1 MSSAADQS
9 EAESVVVEELDEMQ
23 LDPQELSQFVEA
35 DSIPLP
41 NEPGASIIVPPRQ
54 RRRTRRPTV
63 ASTSSAPS
71 ESETDDENNPQQN
84 EILIKKFVAGEISY
98 AEYQARMQPAGGE
111 MDLEEEE
118 LAERRKSSKKS
129 SRFEKDLRVQRK
141 DALRGNLQG
150 PVQVKVEGKVSMK
163 RHRRFLPPALQGLMG
178 QANLCYA
185 RGDTEMAKKLC
196 LEIVRQMPLAHEPF
210 VTLAQIYET
219 EDPEKFLQ
227 FSLIAAHLNPSDI
240 EQWVRIAEISEER
253 GNLSQALMCYARAI
267 KSDPKNFDLRMKRV
281 QLLEKKGE
289 EKQAFKCYFAMLPY
303 IPKERGEFLVQT
315 AKRLA
320 KKFHEESNLP
330 AAMDAMDRAYGT
342 VPELFSVEDINLFL
356 ELLIATGFY
365 RKALDVLMAHTNVE
379 VHEMVHE
386 GEDPHDPN
394 AQRGI
399 YTVVIPTDM
408 VLDFRTKLAVV
419 LVHLKCDHLF
429 DMIVQNI
436 LTNINVEEAGDCYLD
451 VAESL
456 MKELHYHY
464 ALKLLVPLINSENF
478 SLAAVWLR
486 YADCLRAIGDYNE
499 AIVAYK
505 KVVSLAQHLDAR
517 LTLSALLKQ
526 QGKYDEALEAL
537 EQDPEKEIMDAELLY
552 ERCLMLKEVG
562 RYDEFLAAGFIL
574 LMRHCIPLRSRL
586 ELGAAISV
594 PRYIEM
600 LKTIADIK
608 VSRQDTTEEHRPEFS
623 RSENEPS
630 VEMEWELV
638 LVLLQVA
645 DYMKN
650 YAYFQKLVFTLFT
663 AKRFQ
668 IFKQELQMLAL
679 LGCLYNR
686 DPMYAYNLIRE
697 RVNKEVNLNKPKLW
711 NLFNLVILVTGDI
724 RYNRYLM
731 RLFERTAVDA
741 NVRVLQANYHLNAGT
756 YKYALNDYSKVY
768 KKTGDPIHAM
778 LIAVT
783 LTQIACQ
790 KFSNKKQALASQAIG
805 FMEKYRKG
813 RPGELANEIHYNIGR
828 MYHQLGMH
836 SLAVEHYKKALE
848 FTNLLIEENAIYL
861 DLRAEIA
868 FNLSSIYRSNNNME
882 LARKYLYEYI
892 EI

>member
-1 MSSAADQS
+1 MSSAEPS
-9 EAESVVVEELDEMQ
+9 EADSVVVEEIDEMQ
-23 LDPQELSQFVEA
+23 LDPQELSQFVETS
-35 DSIPLP
+35 SISLP
-41 NEPGASIIVPPRQ
+41 GEPGASIIMPPG
-54 RRRTRRPTV
+54 RRLRSSTV
-63 ASTSSAPS
+63 ASNSSAPS
-71 ESETDDENNPQQN
+71 ESETDDESPQQN
-84 EILIKKFVAGEISY
+84 EVWIKKFVAGEISY
-98 AEYQARMQPAGGE
+98 TEYQARMQPSGE
-111 MDLEEEE
+111 MELEDEE
-118 LAERRKSSKKS
+118 LAARRKSSRKS
-129 SRFEKDLRVQRK
+129 TRFEKDLSVQRK

-150 PVQVKVEGKVSMK
+150 PTQVKVDGKTSMK

-185 RGDTEMAKKLC
+185 RGESEMAKKLC

-219 EDPEKFLQ
+219 EDPEKYLQ
-227 FSLIAAHLNPSDI
+227 FSLIAAHLNPSDV
-240 EQWVRIAEISEER
+240 EQWVRIAEISEEH

-303 IPKERGEFLVQT
+303 IPKERGEFLVET

-320 KKFHEESNLP
+320 KKFHEENNIP
-330 AAMDAMDRAYGT
+330 AAMEAMDRAYGT
-342 VPELFSVEDINLFL
+342 VSELFTVEDINLFL
-356 ELLIATGFY
+356 ELLITTGHY

-379 VHEMVHE
+379 VHEMVGDD
-386 GEDPHDPN
+386 GEEADPS
-394 AQRGI
+394 GSSTI
-399 YTVVIPTDM
+399 YTVVIPEDM

-419 LVHLKCDHLF
+419 LVHLKCEHLF
-429 DMIVQNI
+429 DMIVDNI
-436 LTNINVEEAGDCYLD
+436 FSNINVEEAGDCYLD

-464 ALKLLVPLINSENF
+464 ALKLLVPLIKSENF

-499 AIVAYK
+499 AIMAYK

-526 QGKYDEALEAL
+526 QGNYDEALKAL
-537 EQDPEKEIMDAELLY
+537 EQDPESEIMDAELLY
-552 ERCLMLKEVG
+552 ERCLMLKEIG
-562 RYDEFLAAGFIL
+562 RFDEFLSTGFML
-574 LMRHCIPLRSRL
+574 LMRHCVPLRSRL

-594 PRYIEM
+594 PRFCEM

-638 LVLLQVA
+638 LNLLQVA
-645 DYMKN
+645 DFIKD
-650 YAYFQKLVFTLFT
+650 YAFFQKLVFTLCT

-668 IFKQELQMLAL
+668 FYRHELQCLAL
-679 LGCLYNR
+679 LGCLFNR

-697 RVNKEVNLNKPKLW
+697 RVNKEKDLNNPRLW

-731 RLFERTAVDA
+731 RLFGRSPVNP
-741 NVRVLQANYHLNAGT
+741 NVRILQANYHLNAGT
-756 YKYALNDYSKVY
+756 YKYALNDYSKIY
-768 KKTGDPIHAM
+768 MKTGDPIHAM
-778 LIAVT
+778 LIGVT

-790 KFSNKKQALASQAIG
+790 KFTSKKQALASQAIG
-805 FMEKYRKG
+805 FMEKYRKK
-813 RPGELANEIHYNIGR
+813 RPGELSNEIHYNIGR
-828 MYHQLGMH
+828 MYHQLGMY
-836 SLAVEHYKKALE
+836 SLAVSHYKQALE
-848 FTNLLIEENAIYL
+848 FTNALIQEHPLYL

-868 FNLSSIYRSNNNME
+868 YNLSSIYRSNNNLE